1 MAAAR
6 VVTASAA
13 TSIAA
18 LFMTG
23 CDSGEAARTGTYKAD
38 PESGTITAS
47 APVADGNVTMQS
59 GPAISAPLPVDLPIM
74 PGAETTEATHVA
86 SPTGLRI
93 ALVEMVSDESPAAV
107 AAFYREAADEAGLS
121 SAFDMGGAQAV
132 TFIAIGEGRERMTL
146 HAARGRVAPDG
157 SRAPALDE
165 DGEPVARVGDGASG
179 VRYRDATIIQLHIVG
194 RMEEAVPPPA
204 S

>member
-1 MAAAR
+1 MATPRVITAFAAA
-6 VVTASAA
+6 
-13 TSIAA
+13 SIAA
-18 LFMTG
+18 LFITG
-23 CDSGEAARTGTYKAD
+23 CDSGEPARTGTYKAD

-47 APVADGNVTMQS
+47 APVDDGDVTMQS
-59 GPAISAPLPVDLPIM
+59 GPAIAAPLPVDLPIM
-74 PGAETTEATHVA
+74 AGAEITEATHVA

-107 AAFYREAADEAGLS
+107 AAFYRAAADEAGLG
-121 SAFDMGGAQAV
+121 SAFDMGSEQAV
-132 TFIAIGEGRERMTL
+132 TYIAIGEGRERMTL

-165 DGEPVARVGDGASG
+165 DGEPVAREGDGASA

-194 RMEEAVPPPA
+194 RVEETVSTPA